1 MIMVSTLLKKTA
13 LPTAQAAA
21 QAAANLPEKLRY
33 IQDDAPGYSRQ
44 THRGKFRYLDQH
56 GQVLK
61 AEKDISRIIAL
72 RIPPAWEAV
81 WICTRANGHL
91 QATGRDAKGRKQY
104 LYHAEWRKQR
114 EAKKYE
120 HMIDFGLQ
128 LPGIRAH
135 IARDLA
141 TPGLGK
147 EKVLAM
153 LIYLL
158 ENTLIR
164 IGNDEYAKTNKSFGL
179 TTLRNR
185 HVEIQGSE
193 IQFHFRGKSGVEHS
207 LSLRDRRLARLIRNM
222 RELPGQTLFQYVDE
236 QGERH
241 AIGSAEVNEYLQQ
254 ITNGDFTAKD
264 FRTWF
269 GSLHTLMALSELEPY
284 SSVTEAKKN
293 IVAAI
298 CVAASKL
305 GNTPAICRNSYV
317 HPWILECYLAGV
329 AFSQPVQDADYN
341 ETELSAAEQSML
353 CLLQQR
359 LVASS

>member
-1 MIMVSTLLKKTA
+1 MVSKLSKKTA
-13 LPTAQAAA
+13 LQTAETHGHR
-21 QAAANLPEKLRY
+21 LEKLHY
-33 IQDDAPGYSRQ
+33 IQDDTVGYSRQ
-44 THRGKFRYLDQH
+44 AFRGKFRYLDQH

-61 AEKDISRIIAL
+61 AEKEISRIVAL
-72 RIPPAWEAV
+72 RIPPAWQTV

-141 TPGLGK
+141 APGLGK

-185 HVEIQGSE
+185 HVDIQGSE

-222 RELPGQTLFQYVDE
+222 RELPGQTLFQYVDA

-254 ITNGDFTAKD
+254 ITDGDFTAKD

-284 SSVTEAKKN
+284 TSITEAKKN

-317 HPWILECYLAGV
+317 HPWILECYLAG
-329 AFSQPVQDADYN
+329 AEFRQPVQQADYN

-359 LVASS
+359 LEARH

>member
-1 MIMVSTLLKKTA
+1 MVSELSKKPA
-13 LPTAQAAA
+13 SQKDAERGHPL
-21 QAAANLPEKLRY
+21 EKLHY
-33 IQDDAPGYSRQ
+33 IQDDVPGFSRQ
-44 THRGKFRYLDQH
+44 PYRGKFRYLDQH
-56 GQVLK
+56 GQVLT
-61 AEKDISRIIAL
+61 AEKDISRIVAL
-72 RIPPAWEAV
+72 RIPPAWENV

-104 LYHAEWRKQR
+104 LYHAEWRRQR

-128 LPGIRAH
+128 LPAIRAH

-141 TPGLGK
+141 SPGLGK

-185 HVEIQGSE
+185 HVDIQGSE

-222 RELPGQTLFQYVDE
+222 RELPGQTLFQYVDAE
-236 QGERH
+236 GERH

-254 ITNGDFTAKD
+254 MTNGDFTAKD

-269 GSLHTLMALSELEPY
+269 GSLHTLMALSDLEPY
-284 SSVTEAKKN
+284 TSITEAKKN

-317 HPWILECYLAGV
+317 HPWILECYLAGIE
-329 AFSQPVQDADYN
+329 FRQPVQEADYN

-359 LVASS
+359 LKART